1 MSPLL
6 NIIAA
11 TTANH
16 SVAAVH
22 LEFKAFGEFVDL
34 IEGIGGVLVGDGSY
48 VGNGMRFRTALMLM
62 EGGRTARLGATHS
75 S

>member
-34 IEGIGGVLVGDGSY
+34 IEGIGG
-48 VGNGMRFRTALMLM
+48 RPC
-62 EGGRTARLGATHS
+62 GGWLLCRQWGCDLGQL
-75 S
+75 

>member
-48 VGNGMRFRTALMLM
+48 VGNGDAISDSFDAD
-62 EGGRTARLGATHS
+62 GGW
-75 S
+75 

>member
-16 SVAAVH
+16 SVAAFL
-22 LEFKAFGEFVDL
+22 LEFKALRGYMKVQ
-34 IEGIGGVLVGDGSY
+34 V
-48 VGNGMRFRTALMLM
+48 
-62 EGGRTARLGATHS
+62 HC
-75 S
+75 

>member
-16 SVAAVH
+16 SVAAFL
-22 LEFKAFGEFVDL
+22 LEFKAFGEFVAL
-34 IEGIGGVLVGDGSY
+34 IEGIGGGLVGDGSY
-48 VGNGMRFRTALMLM
+48 VGNGDAI
-62 EGGRTARLGATHS
+62 
-75 S
+75 